1 MSLMDT
7 LSLGDKE
14 RNSSVFFSQLDAK
27 SFRFFLIKIIYNIT
41 LVSGVQHKVMVQYLY
56 ILQNDHHNKP
66 S

>member
-41 LVSGVQHKVMVQYLY
+41 LVSGVQHNDLMFVY
-56 ILQNDHHNKP
+56 IVK
-66 S
+66 

>member
-41 LVSGVQHKVMVQYLY
+41 LVSGVQHNDLIFVY
-56 ILQNDHHNKP
+56 IVK
-66 S
+66 